1 MVENGRSKT
10 RPLSTQEDYRIKRRG
25 RPKYRE
31 TVKLNYKINRK
42 IRAREVMLVGADG
55 NNVGVVPTREA
66 LQMAYDAELD
76 LVEVAPN
83 AKPPVCRIMDYG
95 KFAYDKSRQ
104 FREAKKKQTKV
115 ETKSI
120 RMRPGTSD
128 FHLDISAKKARRWLD
143 EGKKVQFNI
152 RFRGREIASP
162 ELGKIAMEGIAEQL
176 ADVSVIEQKPTKQGW
191 TMSMTLIPTA
201 MAKGAAKGGKSS
213 GGKGGGKPRNDNRN
227 NKGGGKPR
235 NDNRNKNNQNKQKD
249 VKQNAPPKK
258 QADKK
263 DGESKDKEVQNE
275 NV

>member
-1 MVENGRSKT
+1 
-10 RPLSTQEDYRIKRRG
+10 
-25 RPKYRE
+25 
-31 TVKLNYKINRK
+31 
-42 IRAREVMLVGADG
+42 MLVGADG

-66 LQMAYDAELD
+66 LQMAQEAELD

-128 FHLDISAKKARRWLD
+128 FHLDISAKKARKWLD

-213 GGKGGGKPRNDNRN
+213 GGKPSGGKGGGRPRNDNRN

-235 NDNRNKNNQNKQKD
+235 TDNRNKSNQGNQNKQTGN
-249 VKQNAPPKK
+249 KQTASPNK

-263 DGESKDKEVQNE
+263 DGESKDKKVQNE